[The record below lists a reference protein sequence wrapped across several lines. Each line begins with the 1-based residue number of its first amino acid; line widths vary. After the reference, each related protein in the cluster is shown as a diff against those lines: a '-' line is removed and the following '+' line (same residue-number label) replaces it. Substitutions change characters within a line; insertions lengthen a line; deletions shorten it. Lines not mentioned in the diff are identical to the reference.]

1 MRKRRL
7 PRLLTVLLSV
17 GLLVQNM
24 PLAVLA
30 DTLLTATEDSAAK
43 DETADADSGGGRQK
57 RRTQTLVLAQMNSAM
72 R

>member
-43 DETADADSGGGRQK
+43 DKTADADSGGGDRNAEHK
-57 RRTQTLVLAQMNSAM
+57 HCF
-72 R
+72 

>member
-43 DETADADSGGGRQK
+43 DVQERQK
-57 RRTQTLVLAQMNSAM
+57 RRTQTLFLTQMNSAM

>member
-43 DETADADSGGGRQK
+43 DETADADSGGGDRNAEHK
-57 RRTQTLVLAQMNSAM
+57 HCF
-72 R
+72 

>member
-1 MRKRRL
+1 
-7 PRLLTVLLSV
+7 
-17 GLLVQNM
+17 M

-30 DTLLTATEDSAAK
+30 DTLLTVTEDSAAK

-57 RRTQTLVLAQMNSAM
+57 RRTQTLFLTQMNSAM

>member
-43 DETADADSGGGRQK
+43 DETADADSGGRQK
-57 RRTQTLVLAQMNSAM
+57 RRTQTLFLTQMNSAM